1 METSTLLK
9 LGDAYG
15 LPAQMHAFG
24 NGHINDTFV
33 TEGHPRYVIQRINH
47 RVFTNP
53 VGVMHNFEAVTDYLR
68 VRLIQTGGD
77 PDRETLTLLHTKE
90 GKNHAVIDGNY
101 FRVYRLVEDAFAY
114 ESLESAQQFHAA
126 ARTFGKF
133 QRLLADF
140 PAARLVETIP
150 RFHDTPYRYAQLEE
164 AVARNAA
171 GRLHEVKEELAFV
184 RARKESLGVI
194 MEGLRDGTVPL
205 RVTHNDTKI
214 NNVLFDERTGKGL
227 CVIDLDTVMPG
238 SLLFDFG
245 DAIRAGATT
254 AAEDERNLD
263 LVHFRL
269 DFYRAFREGFMEELG
284 DSVTARE
291 WELLPDAARL
301 LTLEC
306 GMRFLADHLNGD
318 VYFRVHREGHNLDRA
333 RTQFRLVQEMEAL
346 DAEMRK

>member
-101 FRVYRLVEDAFAY
+101 FRVYRLVEDAIAY
-114 ESLESAQQFHAA
+114 ESLESAEQFRAA

-150 RFHDTPYRYAQLEE
+150 RFHDTPHRYAQLEE
-164 AVARNAA
+164 AVSRNAA
-171 GRLHEVKEELAFV
+171 GRLHEVEEELK
-184 RARKESLGVI
+184 R
-194 MEGLRDGTVPL
+194 
-205 RVTHNDTKI
+205 
-214 NNVLFDERTGKGL
+214 
-227 CVIDLDTVMPG
+227 
-238 SLLFDFG
+238 
-245 DAIRAGATT
+245 
-254 AAEDERNLD
+254 
-263 LVHFRL
+263 
-269 DFYRAFREGFMEELG
+269 
-284 DSVTARE
+284 
-291 WELLPDAARL
+291 
-301 LTLEC
+301 
-306 GMRFLADHLNGD
+306 
-318 VYFRVHREGHNLDRA
+318 
-333 RTQFRLVQEMEAL
+333 
-346 DAEMRK
+346 

>member
-1 METSTLLK
+1 MESKTLLL
-9 LGDAYG
+9 LGEAFG
-15 LPAQMHAFG
+15 LPAEMYAFG

-33 TEGHPRYVIQRINH
+33 TEGDPRYVIQRINH
-47 RVFTNP
+47 KVFTNP

-68 VRLIQTGGD
+68 VRLRQTGGD
-77 PDRETLTLLHTKE
+77 PDRETLTLLHTKD

-101 FRVYRLVEDAFAY
+101 YRAYRLVEDAFAY
-114 ESLESAQQFHAA
+114 EALETAEQFRAA

-140 PAARLVETIP
+140 PASRLVETIP
-150 RFHDTPYRYAQLEE
+150 RFHDTPYRYEQLEK
-164 AVARNAA
+164 AVSQNVA
-171 GRLHEVKEELAFV
+171 GRLPEVESELAFV
-184 RARKESLGVI
+184 RERRENLGAI
-194 MEGLRDGTVPL
+194 MEGLKDGTVPL

-214 NNVLFDERTGKGL
+214 NNVLFDEKTGRGL

-269 DFYRAFREGFMEELG
+269 DFYRAFREGFAEELG
-284 DSVTARE
+284 DSMTARE

-306 GMRFLADHLNGD
+306 GMRFLADHLMGG
-318 VYFRVHREGHNLDRA
+318 VYFRVHKEGHNLDRA
-333 RTQFRLVQEMEAL
+333 RTQFKLVKEMEEM